1 MSCHYS
7 FNGASQAPKVHNK
20 TFSSV
25 YELRSSFQSS
35 GKADIFEEG
44 RISKI
49 LFSTFNLPRTVVN
62 MQTLPRALQQLIV
75 HKIHIF

>member
-1 MSCHYS
+1 MSASNPGLFFQCH
-7 FNGASQAPKVHNK
+7 AIIRLMARVKLQRVHNK

-44 RISKI
+44 RI
-49 LFSTFNLPRTVVN
+49 F
-62 MQTLPRALQQLIV
+62 
-75 HKIHIF
+75 